1 MSGRLAVRTLVLLA
15 ITIGIA
21 APFTTYAQTGFDTE
35 ISCDEGDALEKA
47 LAITAPGGRII
58 IRSGT
63 CTGNVTLM
71 RDVRIQGSGYDR
83 VTLRAMDAGS
93 PVVTIPRGVAATIS
107 GVTIAGGRVGVLTK
121 GRAALAF
128 SLISENQ
135 SGGIEIR
142 DNGSLDGDKLKVS
155 RNKGPGV
162 TIIRAEAALRG
173 SVINHNYSNG
183 EGGGGFLLV
192 DGRATLIGTQI
203 EENEA
208 VRDGGGVLALQK
220 SELVLDRVRLFRNTA
235 RTGHGGGIAIT
246 ASMAEI
252 TGASIFENL
261 ADAGNGGG
269 IAVLDDAELRVSS
282 TTLASNVAS
291 FQHPNRPGGWGGAVY
306 VDKSSKAAIVHT
318 TIVLNS
324 ARFAAGVASNST
336 VTISASLLSGNLGAM
351 KAGECGGTG
360 RVESKGWNL
369 LMELGDCRF
378 LARPGD
384 LIGASPRL
392 GPPGP
397 YGGVWNTVPLRS
409 GSPAIDRIPLE
420 ACSGGFDQRLK
431 PRPASGLCDVG
442 AFERQPDD
450 MP

>member
-1 MSGRLAVRTLVLLA
+1 LVLLA

-21 APFTTYAQTGFDTE
+21 PPFTVFAQAVPDTE
-35 ISCDEGDALEKA
+35 ISCDAGDTLERA
-47 LAITAPGGRII
+47 LAVTAPGGRIV

-63 CTGNVTLM
+63 CAGNLTLV

-83 VTLRAMDAGS
+83 VTLRAVDAGS

-107 GVTIAGGRVGVLTK
+107 GVTIAGGRVGVLAT
-121 GRAALAF
+121 GRATLAF
-128 SLISENQ
+128 SQVSENL
-135 SGGIEIR
+135 SGGIEVR
-142 DNGSLDGDKLKVS
+142 DNGSLDADKLRVS
-155 RNKGPGV
+155 RNKGPG
-162 TIIRAEAALRG
+162 IIIFKAAAALRG
-173 SVINHNYSNG
+173 SLIHHNVSNG
-183 EGGGGFLLV
+183 EGGGGLLLV
-192 DGRATLIGTQI
+192 GGRAKLIATQV

-208 VRDGGGVLALQK
+208 VRDGGGVLALQE

-235 RTGHGGGIAIT
+235 QTGHGGGIAIA
-246 ASMAEI
+246 ASTAEI

-269 IAVLDDAELRVSS
+269 IAVLNDGELKVMS
-282 TTLASNVAS
+282 TTLSSNVAS
-291 FQHPNRPGGWGGAVY
+291 FQFPSRPGGWGGAVY

-324 ARFAAGVASNST
+324 ARFAAGIASNNA
-336 VTISASLLSGNLGAM
+336 VTISASLLSGNLGAT

-369 LMELGDCRF
+369 LMALGDCRF
-378 LARPGD
+378 LPRPGD

-392 GPPGP
+392 GAPGP

-431 PRPASGLCDVG
+431 PRPASGGCDVG

-450 MP
+450 VMP